1 MPTDPALTD
10 RAEITDLF
18 ARLTRLLDEARYND
32 AATIYTP
39 DITVYSPRGGE
50 LHGINNVI
58 DYLHKTHVED
68 VHTQHM
74 HSDLL
79 INLNGDQAH
88 ATANQL
94 VHFYRP
100 DQPPHQTSG
109 LNVTYKATR
118 TPTGWRF
125 HQARIALAW
134 TQKN

>member
-1 MPTDPALTD
+1 MPADLALAD

-39 DITVYSPRGGE
+39 GVTVHSPRGGE
-50 LHGINNVI
+50 LHGLDKVI
-58 DYLHKTHVED
+58 DYLHQTHND
-68 VHTQHM
+68 DIHTQHM

-79 INLNGDQAH
+79 INLTGDQAE
-88 ATANQL
+88 ASANQL
-94 VHFYRP
+94 VHFYRA

-125 HQARIALAW
+125 NTAQITLAW
-134 TQKN
+134 THKN